1 MRVDQTLVSPAI
13 SSPANGTG
21 WLEKRTR
28 NLLAH
33 QRIGRDR
40 SCHQVEPLPGA
51 NGFDLLEHQT
61 QAAGL
66 AVADC
71 QHDEP
76 EQEPQ
81 RKECLVFHRSF
92 SLLGQDPLRLA
103 RGEWTLEGT
112 CDTDR

>member
-1 MRVDQTLVSPAI
+1 MRVDQTLVAGDLV
-13 SSPANGTG
+13 AGEWDG
-21 WLEKRTR
+21 LAGKAAR

-81 RKECLVFHRSF
+81 RKECLVFHRSISF
-92 SLLGQDPLRLA
+92 SVRTRCVRLEEN
-103 RGEWTLEGT
+103 GH
-112 CDTDR
+112 

>member
-1 MRVDQTLVSPAI
+1 MRVDQTLVAGDLV
-13 SSPANGTG
+13 AGEWDG
-21 WLEKRTR
+21 LAGKGTR

-81 RKECLVFHRSF
+81 RKECLIFHRSF
-92 SLLGQDPLRLA
+92 SLPGQEPLRLA
-103 RGEWTLEGT
+103 REEWTLERT